1 MTDTQWL
8 MVAAAALALIA
19 VAGVMAWRLAVARQD
34 AILRTLQNDMRAL
47 CNAAVGM
54 GDRVNQMERRLRQL
68 SERQEALGL
77 RQDQLNQEDP
87 EARSYT
93 QAIKLAHKGA
103 GVDDLIEVCGLS
115 RGEAELVAMMHR
127 LGKD

>member
-1 MTDTQWL
+1 MENLWL
-8 MVAAAALALIA
+8 MAALVLVALIA
-19 VAGVMAWRLAVARQD
+19 VAGYAAQRRAAARQD
-34 AILRTLQNDMRAL
+34 AALRSLQNDLRAL

-54 GDRVNQMERRLRQL
+54 GDRVNQMERRLRQV

-77 RQDQLNQEDP
+77 RQEQLNQEDP

-93 QAIKLAHKGA
+93 QAIKMAHKGA
-103 GVDDLIEVCGLS
+103 AVDDLIEVCGLS

>member
-1 MTDTQWL
+1 MENLWL
-8 MVAAAALALIA
+8 MAALALVGLLA
-19 VAGVMAWRLAVARQD
+19 VAGIAAQRRVAARQD
-34 AILRTLQNDMRAL
+34 AALRSLQNDLRAL

-54 GDRVNQMERRLRQL
+54 GDRVNQMERRLRQVA
-68 SERQEALGL
+68 ERQEALGL

-93 QAIKLAHKGA
+93 QAIKMAHKGA
-103 GVDDLIEVCGLS
+103 AVDDLIEVCGLS

-127 LGKD
+127 LGGD

>member
-1 MTDTQWL
+1 MDNLWL
-8 MVAAAALALIA
+8 MAALALVALIA
-19 VAGVMAWRLAVARQD
+19 VAGITAQRRTAARQD
-34 AILRTLQNDMRAL
+34 AVLRTLQNDLRAL

-54 GDRVNQMERRLRQL
+54 GDRVNQMERRLRQVA
-68 SERQEALGL
+68 ERQEALGL

-93 QAIKLAHKGA
+93 QAIKMAHKGA
-103 GVDDLIEVCGLS
+103 AVDDLIEVCGLS

-127 LGKD
+127 LGKE

>member
-1 MTDTQWL
+1 MDNLWL
-8 MVAAAALALIA
+8 MAAAAALAVIA
-19 VAGVMAWRLAVARQD
+19 ILAVVVLQRIAARQ
-34 AILRTLQNDMRAL
+34 AVILHTLQNDMRAL

-87 EARSYT
+87 EARTYS
-93 QAIKLAHKGA
+93 QAIKMAHKGA

-127 LGKD
+127 LGKE

>member
-127 LGKD
+127 LGKE

>member
-1 MTDTQWL
+1 MENLWL
-8 MVAAAALALIA
+8 MAALALVALIA
-19 VAGVMAWRLAVARQD
+19 VAGIAAQRRAAARQD
-34 AILRTLQNDMRAL
+34 AVLRSLQNDLRAL

-54 GDRVNQMERRLRQL
+54 GDRVNQMERRLRQVA
-68 SERQEALGL
+68 ERQEALGL

-93 QAIKLAHKGA
+93 QAIKMAHKGA
-103 GVDDLIEVCGLS
+103 AVDDLIEVCGLS

-127 LGKD
+127 LGKE

>member
-1 MTDTQWL
+1 MENLWL
-8 MVAAAALALIA
+8 MAALALVALIA
-19 VAGVMAWRLAVARQD
+19 VAGYAAQRRAAARQD
-34 AILRTLQNDMRAL
+34 AALRSLQNDLRAL

-54 GDRVNQMERRLRQL
+54 GDRVNQMERRLRQV

-77 RQDQLNQEDP
+77 RQEQLNQEDP

-93 QAIKLAHKGA
+93 QAIKMAHKGA
-103 GVDDLIEVCGLS
+103 AVDDLIEVCGLS

-127 LGKD
+127 LGGD

>member
-1 MTDTQWL
+1 MDNLWL
-8 MVAAAALALIA
+8 MAAAA
-19 VAGVMAWRLAVARQD
+19 VLAVIAILAVFMLQRTAARQ
-34 AILRTLQNDMRAL
+34 AIILRTLQNDMRAL

-77 RQDQLNQEDP
+77 RQEQLEQEDP
-87 EARSYT
+87 EARSYN

-103 GVDDLIEVCGLS
+103 GVDDLMEVCGLS

-127 LGKD
+127 LGKE

>member
-1 MTDTQWL
+1 MDNLWL
-8 MVAAAALALIA
+8 MAAAAALAVIA
-19 VAGVMAWRLAVARQD
+19 ILAVVVLQRTAARQ
-34 AILRTLQNDMRAL
+34 AVILRTLQNDMRAL
-47 CNAAVGM
+47 CNAAAGM

-127 LGKD
+127 LGKE

>member
-1 MTDTQWL
+1 MDNLWL
-8 MVAAAALALIA
+8 MAAAAALAVIA
-19 VAGVMAWRLAVARQD
+19 ILAVVVLQRMAARQ
-34 AILRTLQNDMRAL
+34 AVILRMLQNDMRAL

>member
-1 MTDTQWL
+1 MDSVWL
-8 MVAAAALALIA
+8 MALGVMAAALVLVLIA
-19 VAGVMAWRLAVARQD
+19 QYRAAARQ
-34 AILRTLQNDMRAL
+34 AAAVKSLQNDLRAL

-54 GDRVNQMERRLRQL
+54 GERVNQMERRLRQL

-77 RQDQLNQEDP
+77 RQEQLNQEDP
-87 EARSYT
+87 EARSYS

-127 LGKD
+127 LGKE

>member
-1 MTDTQWL
+1 MENLWL
-8 MVAAAALALIA
+8 MAALALVGLLA
-19 VAGVMAWRLAVARQD
+19 VAGIAAQRRAAARQD
-34 AILRTLQNDMRAL
+34 AALRSLQNDLRAL

-54 GDRVNQMERRLRQL
+54 GDRVNQMERRLRQVA
-68 SERQEALGL
+68 ERQEALGL

-93 QAIKLAHKGA
+93 QAIKMAHKGA
-103 GVDDLIEVCGLS
+103 AVDDLIEVCGLS

-127 LGKD
+127 LGGD